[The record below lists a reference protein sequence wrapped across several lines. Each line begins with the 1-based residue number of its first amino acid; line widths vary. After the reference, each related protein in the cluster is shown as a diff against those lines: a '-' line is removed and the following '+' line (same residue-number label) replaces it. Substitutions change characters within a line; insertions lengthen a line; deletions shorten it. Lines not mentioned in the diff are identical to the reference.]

1 MKAIEIPTTDPE
13 ELLDQM
19 AHLVGEVERRQYFD
33 RRPDLVSE
41 EQVRALCVEVA
52 RQARADSERA
62 FELATTARFIA
73 ARLSVP
79 SCRALAARAS
89 ANALHCL
96 GDYDRAQERYEEA
109 LAAFAELEDSLSA
122 AITRSSALQNL
133 AYLGEYEKAFRWE
146 ARAREAFEAIDDRL
160 RLAIL
165 DNNYANVLQRQD
177 RWQEAQE
184 HYYAAYEVFVGLERP
199 EDAILCLN
207 NVATCYL
214 DLHLPDQA
222 LQSYSQSKAYCVE
235 QDLPHLEM
243 VVDYHL
249 ALIYYLRTE
258 YNRAI
263 KLYQTA
269 RRSADSFNDRHQHAL
284 CELGLCE
291 IYLELN
297 LVEDAERLAKSSFD
311 GFDRLKMPYEAAI
324 SLTNNAIAAS
334 RLGDVERAMLMLRRA
349 RRSFVSEQNQ
359 LWPAL
364 IDFYRAVV
372 LAQADRLAEAE
383 DYARSALQSMDASGL
398 DSRATMCEVLLA
410 TILLRSGSVPAAREV
425 CLAAL
430 DRLKDLELPALDFQ
444 VFQVLGQVEEELGS
458 TEQALEA
465 YERCDHWLEQMHSR
479 LQGEDLKI
487 SFFGAKQTL
496 YESLVFLNFAKGDEN
511 GQEEICLR
519 YIEKSKSRSLA
530 DLLAFG
536 AHALPAKSAEASE
549 LAERARGLR
558 EELNWFYR
566 QLDVQSMR
574 EGTEAQATMKRLQ
587 AAVREKEDA
596 LLQAQRELTASDLEL
611 GSIQSAAMLDPEVV
625 RASIPDNAQ
634 LVEYFIARGRL
645 LVAVIDGHDSRLM
658 DLGSESL
665 AREKHRLLQFQLSRG
680 VHGRSSPG
688 VAALIQQ
695 STMAHLKG
703 LYRLLVAPIEHLLQR
718 DHLIIAPHG
727 FLHYVPFQALTDEAG
742 AALVERFSISYTPSG
757 SVFHLCATKNEDLED
772 KSLIMGVADDLAPH
786 ILDEVRA
793 VADVL
798 PGAHLLEGESA
809 SEDALRELGNGCR
822 YLHIATHGL
831 FRRDNPMFSAI
842 QLGTSRLSLFDL
854 YNLRLSTE
862 MVVLSGCGT
871 GLNAVLGADELL
883 GLTRGV
889 LYAGAKSVLVTL
901 WDVHD
906 ASTAAFM
913 RRFYRHLVA
922 GVPRA
927 KALQQTMLEH
937 HAEYPQPYFWAP
949 FVLIGDPG

>member
-1 MKAIEIPTTDPE
+1 MKAVEIPTTDPD

-19 AHLVGEVERRQYFD
+19 AHLVGELERRQYFD
-33 RRPDLVSE
+33 RRPDLLTE
-41 EQVRALCVEVA
+41 ERVRILCTEVA

-62 FELATTARFIA
+62 FELANTARFIA
-73 ARLSVP
+73 ARLDAAP
-79 SCRALAARAS
+79 SRALAARAS

-109 LAAFAELEDSLSA
+109 LAAFADLEDPLSS

-146 ARAREAFEAIDDRL
+146 ACARQVFETTGDRL

-222 LQSYSQSKAYCVE
+222 LQSYTKSKAYCVE

-263 KLYQTA
+263 QLYQTA
-269 RRSADSFNDRHQHAL
+269 RRSAESFNDKHQHAL
-284 CELGLCE
+284 CDLGLCE

-297 LVEDAERLAKSSFD
+297 LVEDAERLAKTSFD

-334 RLGDVERAMLMLRRA
+334 RLGDVEQALVMLRRA
-349 RRSFVSEQNQ
+349 RKSFVSEQNQ

-372 LAQADRLAEAE
+372 LTQADRLDEAEAF
-383 DYARSALQSMDASGL
+383 ALSALRAMDGSGL
-398 DSRATMCEVLLA
+398 DSRAAMCEVLLA
-410 TILLRSGSVPAAREV
+410 TILLRSGSAPDAREV

-430 DRLKDLELPALDFQ
+430 ERLKGLELPALDYQ
-444 VFQVLGQVEEELGS
+444 VFQVLGQVEEDLGFP
-458 TEQALEA
+458 EKALEA

-496 YESLVFLNFAKGDEN
+496 YESLVFLNHTTGAEN
-511 GQEEICLR
+511 GSDEICIQ

-536 AHALPAKSAEASE
+536 AHALPAKSAEANE
-549 LAERARGLR
+549 LADHARGLR

-566 QLDVQSMR
+566 QLDVQTMR
-574 EGTEAQATMKRLQ
+574 EGSEALVTTQRLQ
-587 AAVREKEDA
+587 SAVREKEDA
-596 LLQAQRELTASDLEL
+596 LLQAQRELSASDLEL
-611 GSIQSAAMLDPEVV
+611 GSIQSAAMLDLEVV
-625 RASIPDNAQ
+625 RASIPAHAQ
-634 LVEYFIARGRL
+634 LIEYFMARGRL
-645 LVAVIDGHDSRLM
+645 LVAVIDASRSQLI
-658 DLGSESL
+658 DVGSEAE
-665 AREKHRLLQFQLSRG
+665 ARDKHRLLQFQLSRG
-680 VHGRSSPG
+680 VHSRHSPG
-688 VAALIQQ
+688 VAGLIQQ
-695 STMAHLKG
+695 STTAHLQD
-703 LYRLLVAPIEHLLQR
+703 LYRLLVAPIEDLLDR
-718 DHLIIAPHG
+718 EHLIIAPHG
-727 FLHYVPFQALTDEAG
+727 FLHYVPFQALVDGKG
-742 AALVERFSISYTPSG
+742 APLIERFSLSYTPSG
-757 SVFHLCATKNEDLED
+757 SVFHLCAAKNETFEER
-772 KSLIMGVADDLAPH
+772 SLIMGVADQLAPH

-793 VADVL
+793 VAEVL

-809 SEDALRELGNGCR
+809 SEDALRELGDGCR

-937 HAEYPQPYFWAP
+937 RVEYPQPYYWAP